1 LPILP
6 DMSEPVI
13 QAENISKK
21 YRISLEEEKA
31 DTLAGQLRNILSYP
45 FRNWQQ
51 ISRLKN
57 LNEHEAS
64 IFWALQDIN
73 FSINEG
79 DVMGIIGHNGAG
91 KSTLL
96 KILSRITEPSSG
108 RIRMRGK
115 VSSLLEVGTGFHP
128 ELSGRDNVF
137 MNGTLLGM
145 SRKEVQRKFDEIVAF
160 AGTEKYIDT
169 PVKFYSSGMK
179 VRLAFA
185 VAAHLDPEILIIDEV
200 LAVGDLSFQRK
211 CLGKMDEVSQGGRTV
226 LFVSHNMDSVKRL
239 CNRGMVLE
247 NGRITYS
254 GNINDAVNSYM
265 QQQISASLHKTLH
278 ERSDRSGSGLLRFQ
292 NIWLANGKG
301 EPVDFASCGDDLKV
315 FIKIQGDTSV
325 VSSVYLGISLRDEYG
340 NLLTKLAGWT
350 KGETVPVA
358 GDTRVSFNIPK
369 FPLPEG
375 SYLIDLFMADGSGGN
390 NVLDQINSALKFEV
404 KGKDFYKS
412 GKVHQRVDYPFF
424 INYSL
429 SHSNSVQPNCE
440 KPQR

>member
-1 LPILP
+1 MPTLP

-21 YRISLEEEKA
+21 YRISLREEKA
-31 DTLAGQLRNILSYP
+31 DTLAGQLRKTLSYP
-45 FRNWQQ
+45 IRNFRQ

-57 LNEHEAS
+57 LDEHEAS

-73 FSINEG
+73 FTVNEG
-79 DVMGIIGHNGAG
+79 DVLGIIGHNGAG

-145 SRKEVQRKFDEIVAF
+145 SRREVQRKFDEIVAF

-200 LAVGDLSFQRK
+200 LAVGDLSFQQK

-239 CNRGMVLE
+239 CNRGMVME
-247 NGRITYS
+247 QGKITYS

-265 QQQISASLHKTLH
+265 QQQISASVQKTLK
-278 ERSDRSGSGLLRFQ
+278 ERSDRSGSGLMRFQ
-292 NIWLANGKG
+292 NIRILNGNA
-301 EPVDFASCGDDLKV
+301 EPLGFATCGDDLRISLSV
-315 FIKIQGDTSV
+315 DGDTSV
-325 VSSVYLGISLRDEYG
+325 VSSVYLSITLRDEFG
-340 NLLTKLAGWT
+340 NKLSEMAGWT
-350 KGETVPVA
+350 KGETVPISGETEVI
-358 GDTRVSFNIPK
+358 FNIPK
-369 FPLPEG
+369 LPIAEG

-404 KGKDFYKS
+404 EGKDFYKS
-412 GKVHQRVDYPFF
+412 GKVHQQVDYPFF
-424 INYSL
+424 IDYDLSYS
-429 SHSNSVQPNCE
+429 SSSQPKFE
-440 KPQR
+440 KP